1 MPTNWSAPEAHQ
13 TIQFLP
19 PVIMPNAMKPAVS
32 PTSTP
37 ARKPVKAST
46 ANGPALAVR
55 AGRRRAREPFAA
67 KAYREL
73 RARLLDNS
81 MPSGE
86 QYTEEELAAML
97 RMSRTPTREAML
109 RLAGEGLVEVRP
121 RHGMRI
127 KPVSPVDM
135 REIYE
140 VLTALE
146 STAAA
151 LAEAR
156 VDQGD
161 SIRQLRAAISDMDAA
176 LERDDLAAWA
186 AADERFHTLLVEA
199 AGNSRLTELVQ
210 TYVGQSHRVRMLTLR
225 LRPKPS
231 MSNRDHEAVVD
242 AVEAHDAKRAR
253 EIHFTH
259 REQSGRMLVELLA
272 SHGLTQ
278 L

>member
-1 MPTNWSAPEAHQ
+1 MPDAMKAPVSRASTPPRKSATT
-13 TIQFLP
+13 TI
-19 PVIMPNAMKPAVS
+19 ARKPAVA
-32 PTSTP
+32 
-37 ARKPVKAST
+37 ARP
-46 ANGPALAVR
+46 
-55 AGRRRAREPFAA
+55 GRRLTKEPFAD

-73 RARLLDNS
+73 RARILDNS

-97 RMSRTPTREAML
+97 QMSRTPTREAML

-127 KPVSPVDM
+127 KPVSQVDM

-146 STAAA
+146 SMAAA
-151 LAEAR
+151 LAAAR
-156 VDQGD
+156 SDQGE
-161 SIRQLRAAISDMDAA
+161 SVKQLRNAIRDMDAA

-186 AADERFHTLLVEA
+186 VADERFHTLLVEA

-242 AVEAHDAKRAR
+242 AVAAHDAKRAR

-259 REQSGRMLVELLA
+259 REQSGRMLVDLLA
-272 SHGLTQ
+272 SHGLTR

>member
-1 MPTNWSAPEAHQ
+1 MPKVMKPSKLSIAK
-13 TIQFLP
+13 
-19 PVIMPNAMKPAVS
+19 KPAVA
-32 PTSTP
+32 T
-37 ARKPVKAST
+37 RI
-46 ANGPALAVR
+46 GQR
-55 AGRRRAREPFAA
+55 HAREPFAD

-73 RARLLDNS
+73 RTRILDNS

-97 RMSRTPTREAML
+97 HMSRTPTREAML
-109 RLAGEGLVEVRP
+109 RLANEGLVEVRP
-121 RHGMRI
+121 RHGMRV
-127 KPVSPVDM
+127 KPVSVDDM

-151 LAEAR
+151 LAAAR
-156 VDQGD
+156 TDQGD
-161 SIRQLRAAISDMDAA
+161 SVKQLRIAIDNMDAA
-176 LERDDLAAWA
+176 LERDDLKAWA
-186 AADERFHTLLVEA
+186 EADARFHALLVAA
-199 AGNSRLTELVQ
+199 AGNERLNELVQ

-225 LRPKPS
+225 LRPKPTT
-231 MSNRDHEAVVD
+231 SNRDHESVVD

-253 EIHFTH
+253 EIHYAH
-259 REQSGRMLVELLA
+259 REQSGRMLAELLA

>member
-1 MPTNWSAPEAHQ
+1 
-13 TIQFLP
+13 
-19 PVIMPNAMKPAVS
+19 MPNAMKPNLSRTS
-32 PTSTP
+32 PTAPKS
-37 ARKPVKAST
+37 VKAPIT
-46 ANGPALAVR
+46 KHLAVAAR
-55 AGRRRAREPFAA
+55 AGHRHAREPFAD

-73 RARLLDNS
+73 RARILDNS

-97 RMSRTPTREAML
+97 HMSRTPTREAML

-127 KPVSPVDM
+127 KPVSPGDM

-151 LAEAR
+151 LAAAR
-156 VDQGD
+156 TDQGE
-161 SIRQLRAAISDMDAA
+161 SVKQLRAAIRDMDAA

-253 EIHFTH
+253 EIHFAH

-272 SHGLTQ
+272 SHGLTR

>member
-1 MPTNWSAPEAHQ
+1 MPMPKAMKSTLSRASTPPRKPAKT
-13 TIQFLP
+13 TI
-19 PVIMPNAMKPAVS
+19 ARKPAVA
-32 PTSTP
+32 
-37 ARKPVKAST
+37 ARP
-46 ANGPALAVR
+46 
-55 AGRRRAREPFAA
+55 GRRLTKEPFAD

-73 RARLLDNS
+73 RARILDNS

-97 RMSRTPTREAML
+97 QMSRTPTREAML

-121 RHGMRI
+121 RHGMRV
-127 KPVSPVDM
+127 KPVSLVDM

-151 LAEAR
+151 LAAAR
-156 VDQGD
+156 TDQGA
-161 SIRQLRAAISDMDAA
+161 SIRNLRIAISDMDTA
-176 LERDDLAAWA
+176 LERDDLKAWA
-186 AADERFHTLLVEA
+186 EADARFHTLLVDA
-199 AGNSRLTELVQ
+199 AGNSRLSDLVQ

-253 EIHFTH
+253 EIHYAH
-259 REQSGRMLVELLA
+259 REQSGRMLAELLQ

>member
-1 MPTNWSAPEAHQ
+1 
-13 TIQFLP
+13 
-19 PVIMPNAMKPAVS
+19 MKPLRARSAGS
-32 PTSTP
+32 PRSSVKSLGNSVPKPTAAKKSAA
-37 ARKPVKAST
+37 ART
-46 ANGPALAVR
+46 GH
-55 AGRRRAREPFAA
+55 RAREPFAD

-73 RARLLDNS
+73 RARILDNS

-86 QYTEEELAAML
+86 QYTEDELASML
-97 RMSRTPTREAML
+97 DMSRTPTREAML

-121 RHGMRI
+121 RHGMRV
-127 KPVSPVDM
+127 KPVSVVDM

-151 LAEAR
+151 LAAAR
-156 VDQGD
+156 TDQGD
-161 SIRQLRAAISDMDAA
+161 SIKQLRHAISEMDAA
-176 LERDDLAAWA
+176 LKLDDLKAWA
-186 AADERFHTLLVEA
+186 RADEQFHTLLVAA
-199 AGNSRLTELVQ
+199 AGNARLSELVQ

-225 LRPKPS
+225 LRAKPV

-253 EIHFTH
+253 EIHFSH
-259 REQSGRMLVELLA
+259 REQSGKMLVELLVG
-272 SHGLTQ
+272 HGLTQ

>member
-1 MPTNWSAPEAHQ
+1 MPDAMKTPVSRAGTPPRKPART
-13 TIQFLP
+13 TI
-19 PVIMPNAMKPAVS
+19 VKKPAV
-32 PTSTP
+32 T
-37 ARKPVKAST
+37 ARP
-46 ANGPALAVR
+46 
-55 AGRRRAREPFAA
+55 GRRPAKEPFAD

-73 RARLLDNS
+73 RARILDNS

-86 QYTEEELAAML
+86 QFTEEELAAML
-97 RMSRTPTREAML
+97 HMSRTPTREAML

-121 RHGMRI
+121 RHGMRV
-127 KPVSPVDM
+127 KPVSQVDM

-151 LAEAR
+151 LAAAR
-156 VDQGD
+156 SDQGESVALLRA
-161 SIRQLRAAISDMDAA
+161 SIRDMDAA

-242 AVEAHDAKRAR
+242 AVEAHDARRAR
-253 EIHFTH
+253 EIHYAH
-259 REQSGRMLVELLA
+259 REQSGRMLAELLQ

>member
-1 MPTNWSAPEAHQ
+1 MPK
-13 TIQFLP
+13 
-19 PVIMPNAMKPAVS
+19 VMKPAKLS
-32 PTSTP
+32 IAKKP
-37 ARKPVKAST
+37 AVATRI
-46 ANGPALAVR
+46 GQR
-55 AGRRRAREPFAA
+55 HAREPFAD

-73 RARLLDNS
+73 RTRILDNS

-97 RMSRTPTREAML
+97 HMSRTPTREAML
-109 RLAGEGLVEVRP
+109 RLANEGLVEVRP
-121 RHGMRI
+121 RHGMRV
-127 KPVSPVDM
+127 KPVSVDDM

-151 LAEAR
+151 LAAAR
-156 VDQGD
+156 TDQGD
-161 SIRQLRAAISDMDAA
+161 SVKQLRIAIDNMDAA
-176 LERDDLAAWA
+176 LERDDLKAWA
-186 AADERFHTLLVEA
+186 EADARFHALLVAA
-199 AGNSRLTELVQ
+199 AGNERLNELVQ

-225 LRPKPS
+225 LRPKPTT
-231 MSNRDHEAVVD
+231 SNRDHESVVD

-253 EIHFTH
+253 EIHYAH
-259 REQSGRMLVELLA
+259 REQSGRMLAELLA

>member
-1 MPTNWSAPEAHQ
+1 MPKAMKSSLSRAGTSAPKTVKAP
-13 TIQFLP
+13 I
-19 PVIMPNAMKPAVS
+19 AKKPAVA
-32 PTSTP
+32 
-37 ARKPVKAST
+37 ARAARS
-46 ANGPALAVR
+46 
-55 AGRRRAREPFAA
+55 RAREPFAD

-73 RARLLDNS
+73 RARILDNS

-86 QYTEEELAAML
+86 QFTEEELAAML
-97 RMSRTPTREAML
+97 HMSRTPTREAML

-121 RHGMRI
+121 RHGMRV
-127 KPVSPVDM
+127 KPVSQVDM

-151 LAEAR
+151 LAAAR
-156 VDQGD
+156 SDQGESVALLRA
-161 SIRQLRAAISDMDAA
+161 SIRDMDAA

-242 AVEAHDAKRAR
+242 AVEAHDARRAR
-253 EIHFTH
+253 EIHYAH
-259 REQSGRMLVELLA
+259 REQSGRMLAELLQ

>member
-1 MPTNWSAPEAHQ
+1 
-13 TIQFLP
+13 
-19 PVIMPNAMKPAVS
+19 MPNAMKPPVS
-32 PTSTP
+32 RASPP
-37 ARKPVKAST
+37 PRKPAKASI
-46 ANGPALAVR
+46 AKQPAAAIRPGRPR
-55 AGRRRAREPFAA
+55 AKEPFAD

-73 RARLLDNS
+73 RSRILDNS
-81 MPSGE
+81 MPPGE

-97 RMSRTPTREAML
+97 QMSRTPTREAML

-121 RHGMRI
+121 RHGMRV

-151 LAEAR
+151 LAAAR
-156 VDQGD
+156 TDQGE
-161 SIRQLRAAISDMDAA
+161 SVELLRAAIRDMDAA

-186 AADERFHTLLVEA
+186 AADERFHTRLVEA

-225 LRPKPS
+225 LRPKPTT
-231 MSNRDHEAVVD
+231 SNRDHEAVVD
-242 AVEAHDAKRAR
+242 AVAAHDAQRAR
-253 EIHFTH
+253 ELHFAH
-259 REQSGRMLVELLA
+259 REQSGQMLVELLA
-272 SHGLTQ
+272 SHGLTR

>member
-1 MPTNWSAPEAHQ
+1 M
-13 TIQFLP
+13 
-19 PVIMPNAMKPAVS
+19 AMKPSPPRTGKLMRSATKPASRPGAAKQAV
-32 PTSTP
+32 
-37 ARKPVKAST
+37 
-46 ANGPALAVR
+46 PALR
-55 AGRRRAREPFAA
+55 PGRRAREPFAD

-73 RARLLDNS
+73 RARILDNS
-81 MPSGE
+81 LPSGE
-86 QYTEEELAAML
+86 QFTEEELAAML
-97 RMSRTPTREAML
+97 HMSRTPTREAML

-121 RHGMRI
+121 RHGMRV
-127 KPVSPVDM
+127 KPVSTVDM

-151 LAEAR
+151 LAAAR

-161 SIRQLRAAISDMDAA
+161 SIRQLRLAISDMDAA

-199 AGNSRLTELVQ
+199 AGNSRLSELVQ

-225 LRPKPS
+225 LRPKP
-231 MSNRDHEAVVD
+231 MTSNRDHEAVVD
-242 AVEAHDAKRAR
+242 AVEAHDAQRAR
-253 EIHFTH
+253 EIHFAH
-259 REQSGRMLVELLA
+259 RENSGQMLVELLA
-272 SHGLTQ
+272 SHGLTR

>member
-1 MPTNWSAPEAHQ
+1 MPDAMKTPVSRAGTPPRKPART
-13 TIQFLP
+13 TI
-19 PVIMPNAMKPAVS
+19 VKKPAVA
-32 PTSTP
+32 
-37 ARKPVKAST
+37 ARP
-46 ANGPALAVR
+46 
-55 AGRRRAREPFAA
+55 GRRPAKEPFAD

-73 RARLLDNS
+73 RARILDNS

-97 RMSRTPTREAML
+97 QMSRTPTREAML

-121 RHGMRI
+121 SHGMRST
-127 KPVSPVDM
+127 PVSQVDM

-151 LAEAR
+151 LAAAR
-156 VDQGD
+156 SDQGGSVALLRA
-161 SIRQLRAAISDMDAA
+161 SIRDMEAA

-225 LRPKPS
+225 LRPKPV
-231 MSNRDHEAVVD
+231 MSTRDHEAVVD
-242 AVEAHDAKRAR
+242 AVAAHDARRAR
-253 EIHFTH
+253 ELHFAH

-272 SHGLTQ
+272 SHGLTR

>member
-1 MPTNWSAPEAHQ
+1 
-13 TIQFLP
+13 
-19 PVIMPNAMKPAVS
+19 MPNAMKPPVS
-32 PTSTP
+32 RASTLP
-37 ARKPVKAST
+37 HKPVKASI
-46 ANGPALAVR
+46 AKVPAAAIR
-55 AGRRRAREPFAA
+55 PGRRRAKELFAD

-73 RARLLDNS
+73 RTRILDNS
-81 MPSGE
+81 MPPGE
-86 QYTEEELAAML
+86 QYTEEELAASL
-97 RMSRTPTREAML
+97 QMSRTPTREAML

-121 RHGMRI
+121 RHGMRV

-151 LAEAR
+151 LAAAR
-156 VDQGD
+156 TDQGE
-161 SIRQLRAAISDMDAA
+161 SVKLLRAAIRDMDAA

-225 LRPKPS
+225 LRPKPV

-242 AVEAHDAKRAR
+242 AVAAHDAKRAR
-253 EIHFTH
+253 ELHFAH
-259 REQSGRMLVELLA
+259 REQSGQMLVELLA
-272 SHGLTQ
+272 SHGLTR

>member
-1 MPTNWSAPEAHQ
+1 MPDAMKAPVSRAGTPPRKPART
-13 TIQFLP
+13 TI
-19 PVIMPNAMKPAVS
+19 AKKPAV
-32 PTSTP
+32 
-37 ARKPVKAST
+37 
-46 ANGPALAVR
+46 AVR
-55 AGRRRAREPFAA
+55 PGRRPAKEPFAD

-73 RARLLDNS
+73 RARILDNS

-97 RMSRTPTREAML
+97 QMSRTPTREAML

-127 KPVSPVDM
+127 KPVSQVDM

-151 LAEAR
+151 LAAAR
-156 VDQGD
+156 SDQGGSVALLRA
-161 SIRQLRAAISDMDAA
+161 SIRDMDAA

-225 LRPKPS
+225 LRPKPV

-242 AVEAHDAKRAR
+242 AVAAHDARRAR
-253 EIHFTH
+253 ELHFAH

-272 SHGLTQ
+272 SHGLTR

>member
-1 MPTNWSAPEAHQ
+1 MSKAMTPSAARS
-13 TIQFLP
+13 
-19 PVIMPNAMKPAVS
+19 ARSSRSAAKPS
-32 PTSTP
+32 P
-37 ARKPVKAST
+37 ARKPAVPLR
-46 ANGPALAVR
+46 PAR
-55 AGRRRAREPFAA
+55 ARQREPFAD

-73 RARLLDNS
+73 RARILDNS

-127 KPVSPVDM
+127 KPVSLADM

-146 STAAA
+146 SMAAA
-151 LAEAR
+151 LAATR
-156 VDQGD
+156 RDQGD
-161 SIRQLRAAISDMDAA
+161 SIRQLRNAIRDMDAA
-176 LERDDLAAWA
+176 LEVDDLHAWA
-186 AADERFHTLLVEA
+186 DADARFHTLLVAA
-199 AGNSRLTELVQ
+199 AGNARLAELVQ
-210 TYVGQSHRVRMLTLR
+210 TYVGQSHRVRMMTLR
-225 LRPKPS
+225 LRPKPTL
-231 MSNRDHEAVVD
+231 SNRDHEAVVD
-242 AVEAHDAKRAR
+242 AVAAHDARRAHD
-253 EIHFTH
+253 IHFAH
-259 REQSGRMLVELLA
+259 REQSGRMLAELLA

>member
-1 MPTNWSAPEAHQ
+1 MAK
-13 TIQFLP
+13 TI
-19 PVIMPNAMKPAVS
+19 KPSLARA
-32 PTSTP
+32 STP
-37 ARKPVKAST
+37 APKPVKTSIT
-46 ANGPALAVR
+46 RKPAAV
-55 AGRRRAREPFAA
+55 GKRRAREPFAD

-73 RARLLDNS
+73 RARILDNRIG
-81 MPSGE
+81 SGE
-86 QYTEEELAAML
+86 QFTEEELAAML
-97 RMSRTPTREAML
+97 DMSRTPTREAML

-121 RHGMRI
+121 RHGMRV
-127 KPVSPVDM
+127 KPVSMVDM

-151 LAEAR
+151 LAAAR

-161 SIRQLRAAISDMDAA
+161 SIKQLRGAISDMDSA
-176 LERDDLAAWA
+176 LEIDDLRAWA
-186 AADERFHTLLVEA
+186 AADERFHTLLVAA

-210 TYVGQSHRVRMLTLR
+210 TYVDQSHRVRMLTLR

-231 MSNRDHEAVVD
+231 TSNRDHEAVVD